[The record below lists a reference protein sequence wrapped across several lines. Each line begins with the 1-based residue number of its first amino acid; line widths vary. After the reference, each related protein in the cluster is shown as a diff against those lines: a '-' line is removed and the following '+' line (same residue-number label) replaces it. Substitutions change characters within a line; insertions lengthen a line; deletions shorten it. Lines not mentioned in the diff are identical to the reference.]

1 MLQFAQEQLIT
12 LDAGTHSSYLWSIGE
27 NTQTIDVNT
36 SGTYHVT
43 VQDANGCDAS
53 DTINITASPAITAT
67 VNSTT
72 DVTCY
77 NGNNGT
83 ANITIS
89 GGESPFTLSWND
101 TISDVIAL
109 WMLDDTSGNSVIDH
123 SGNGL
128 HATNE
133 GATINQT
140 GIYGRSYLFDGVDD
154 RVVIPDNSLIN
165 LSQTQRRSY
174 SFNFNASNVT
184 NRQVIYEEGGSNNGF
199 NLYIYGGKLYFGA
212 FSNGNNNWLGDW
224 ISGTISS
231 NTWYSV
237 VATFTAFGEMR
248 LYVDGV
254 LVDSSFDTEFVN
266 VHTNDM
272 AMGARKGASTYH
284 DLGQVNG
291 SGDYFG
297 GYVDDFAIWNRMLTA
312 SEAADLATRSVIKSY
327 TSNSANNGVY
337 TANNLR
343 AGNNDI
349 TITDNSGCE
358 ITTNASITE
367 PSIIIGT
374 DTRTACDSLV
384 WINGNTYYADNT
396 TEAHY
401 LTAANGCDSVVI
413 LDLTIKAA
421 PTVDLGNDVAICQ
434 GDSTLLDAG
443 SGHTNYLWNTG
454 ETTQTIYANTAGTYN
469 VTVGNGTPVMY
480 KFVKL

>member
-1 MLQFAQEQLIT
+1 
-12 LDAGTHSSYLWSIGE
+12 
-27 NTQTIDVNT
+27 
-36 SGTYHVT
+36 
-43 VQDANGCDAS
+43 
-53 DTINITASPAITAT
+53 
-67 VNSTT
+67 
-72 DVTCY
+72 
-77 NGNNGT
+77 
-83 ANITIS
+83 
-89 GGESPFTLSWND
+89 
-101 TISDVIAL
+101 
-109 WMLDDTSGNSVIDH
+109 MLDDTSGNSVIDH

-133 GATINQT
+133 GAAINQT
-140 GIYGRSYLFDGVDD
+140 GIYGKAYLFDGLDD

-165 LSQTQRRSY
+165 LSQTKRRTY

-184 NRQVIYEEGGSNNGF
+184 SRQVIYEEGGSNNGF

-212 FSNGNNNWLGDW
+212 FSNGNNSWQGDW
-224 ISGTISS
+224 VSGTVYS

-248 LYVDGV
+248 LYIDGV

-266 VHTNDM
+266 VHTM
-272 AMGARKGASTYH
+272 TWLWCRKGASTYH

-297 GYVDDFAIWNRMLTA
+297 GYIDDFAIWNRMLTA

-327 TSNSANNGVY
+327 NSNSANNGIY

-358 ITTNASITE
+358 IMINATVTE
-367 PSIIIGT
+367 PSIVTGT
-374 DTRTACDSLV
+374 DTRVACDSLV
-384 WINGNTYYADNT
+384 WINGNTYYADNN

-401 LTAANGCDSVVI
+401 LTADNGCDSVVI

-434 GDSTLLDAG
+434 GDSTL
-443 SGHTNYLWNTG
+443 
-454 ETTQTIYANTAGTYN
+454 
-469 VTVGNGTPVMY
+469 
-480 KFVKL
+480 